1 MKKCPFCAE
10 EIQEEAIKCKHCGEF
25 LDGRPKEV
33 SPLSPAQEKTPW
45 YFKTGTLVVMFLC
58 VGPLMLPAVWTH
70 PKYSKTTKIVITV
83 LIGIFS
89 YGLWLLTVRSWETL
103 MQYYNM
109 LGGV

>member
-1 MKKCPFCAE
+1 MKKCPYCAE

-25 LDGRPKEV
+25 LDGLARGSVPEN
-33 SPLSPAQEKTPW
+33 EKTPW
-45 YFKTGTLVVMFLC
+45 YYKAGSLVIMFFC